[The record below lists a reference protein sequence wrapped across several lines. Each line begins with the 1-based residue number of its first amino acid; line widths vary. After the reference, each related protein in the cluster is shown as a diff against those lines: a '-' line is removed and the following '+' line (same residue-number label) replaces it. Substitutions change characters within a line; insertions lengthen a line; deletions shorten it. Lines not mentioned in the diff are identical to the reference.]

1 MGEKLYTRDFFVL
14 AASTFAFF
22 MSFNMLLP
30 IISPYAKQLG
40 AGEGEIGVIIGIF
53 ALVAVLSRI
62 PYGSYAD
69 KHSKKNLLLLGAFI
83 FAISPLLYS
92 ISSNPMALVFVRML
106 HGLGIGAFTI
116 AAFALVAEL
125 SSKPRVGEAMGV
137 YGVSIMIATAIAP
150 ALSGYLVDI
159 VGFDNTFYLASGFG
173 FLSLAL
179 ADLMPRDAAA
189 KNPDS
194 LLRGFKKAIGSPGVL
209 LASYGIFI
217 LTLSYGV
224 VVAFIPVRMVNLGI
238 NYTMVGGFFAVYAVA
253 TIVTRPLMGKL
264 SDKVGRI
271 TVIIPMMLLTVAGI
285 YSASLFASISGLYIT
300 AAAYGF
306 GFGSA
311 YAVLSAMAVENIA
324 PENRGSAMAVFTS
337 NFDLGIAVGSMGLG
351 LAANSLG
358 YPGLFRLTAV
368 VLFMGVIVFAALS
381 FLRYEGKGA
390 MEA

>member
-1 MGEKLYTRDFFVL
+1 MSEKLYARDFFIL

-22 MSFNMLLP
+22 MSFHMLLP
-30 IISPYAKQLG
+30 ILSPYAKQLG
-40 AGEGEIGVIIGIF
+40 AGESEIGVIIGIF

-69 KHSKKNLLLLGAFI
+69 KRAKKNLLLLGAFI
-83 FAISPLLYS
+83 FTVSPLLYS
-92 ISSNPMALVFVRML
+92 MSSNPIALVFVRMV

-125 SSKPRVGEAMGV
+125 SPKPRLGEAMGV
-137 YGVSIMIATAIAP
+137 YGLSIMIATAIAP

-179 ADLMPRDAAA
+179 AGLMPRDAAT

-194 LLRGFKKAIGSPGVL
+194 LLRGFKKAFKSPGVL

-224 VVAFIPVRMVNLGI
+224 VVAFIPVHMINLGMS
-238 NYTMVGGFFAVYAVA
+238 YTMVGGFFAVYALA
-253 TIVTRPLMGKL
+253 TIVTRPVMGKL
-264 SDKVGRI
+264 SDKVGRVA
-271 TVIIPMMLLTVAGI
+271 VIIPMMLLTVAGI
-285 YSASLFASISGLYIT
+285 YSASLFASIREFYIT
-300 AAAYGF
+300 AIAYGF

-311 YAVLSAMAVENIA
+311 YAVLSAMVMDNVE
-324 PENRGSAMAVFTS
+324 PKNRGSAMAVFTS
-337 NFDLGIAVGSMGLG
+337 NFDLGIAAGSIGLG
-351 LAANSLG
+351 LAADSLG
-358 YPGLFRLTAV
+358 YAGLFRLTAWI
-368 VLFMGVIVFAALS
+368 LFLGVGIFAAVS
-381 FLRYEGKGA
+381 FLSHENKRA
-390 MEA
+390 V

>member
-1 MGEKLYTRDFFVL
+1 MGKKLYNRDFFIL
-14 AASTFAFF
+14 AASTVAFF
-22 MSFNMLLP
+22 MSFHMLLP

-62 PYGSYAD
+62 PYGGYAD

-83 FAISPLLYS
+83 FAVSPLLYS
-92 ISSNPMALVFVRML
+92 MSSNPMALVLVRML

-125 SSKPRVGEAMGV
+125 SPKPRLGEAMGV

-179 ADLMPRDAAA
+179 AGLMHKHRSS
-189 KNPDS
+189 KSPDS
-194 LLRGFKKAIGSPGVL
+194 LLRGFKKAFRSQGVL

-217 LTLSYGV
+217 LTVSYGV
-224 VVAFIPVRMVNLGI
+224 VVAFIPVHMINLGI
-238 NYTMVGGFFAVYAVA
+238 SYTMVGGFFAVYAVA
-253 TIVTRPLMGKL
+253 TIITRPFMGRV
-264 SDKVGRI
+264 SDNVGRI
-271 TVIIPMMLLTVAGI
+271 KVIVPMMLLTSVGI
-285 YSASLFASISGLYIT
+285 YSASLSTSIEGFYIT
-300 AAAYGF
+300 AVAYGF

-311 YAVLSAMAVENIA
+311 YAVLSAMVIDNVKSK
-324 PENRGSAMAVFTS
+324 NRGTAMALFTS
-337 NFDLGIAVGSMGLG
+337 NFDLGIAAGSMGLG
-351 LAANSLG
+351 LAADSLG
-358 YPGLFRLTAV
+358 YPGLFRLTALI
-368 VLFMGVIVFAALS
+368 LFLGIAVFTASS
-381 FLRYEGKGA
+381 FISHRNK
-390 MEA
+390 

>member
-1 MGEKLYTRDFFVL
+1 MREKLYTRDFFIL
-14 AASTFAFF
+14 AGSTFAFF
-22 MSFNMLLP
+22 MSFHMLLP

-40 AGEGEIGVIIGIF
+40 AGEGEIGAIIGIF

-83 FAISPLLYS
+83 FALSPLLYS
-92 ISSNPMALVFVRML
+92 MSSNPEVLVGVRMF

-125 SSKPRVGEAMGV
+125 SPKPRLGEAMGV

-150 ALSGYLVDI
+150 ALSGYLVDV

-179 ADLMPRDAAA
+179 ASLMYRDTPT
-189 KNPDS
+189 NTDS
-194 LLRGFKKAIGSPGVL
+194 LVKGFRKALGSPGVL

-224 VVAFIPVRMVNLGI
+224 VVAFIPVYMVNLGMS
-238 NYTMVGGFFAVYAVA
+238 YTMVGGFFAVYAVA
-253 TIVTRPLMGKL
+253 TIAARPLMGKL

-271 TVIIPMMLLTVAGI
+271 KVITPMMLLTAVGI
-285 YSASLFASISGLYIT
+285 YSASLSASMGGFYIT

-337 NFDLGIAVGSMGLG
+337 NFDLGIAAGSMGLG
-351 LAANSLG
+351 LATAFLG
-358 YPGLFRLTAV
+358 YPGLFRITALI
-368 VLFMGVIVFAALS
+368 LFLGVIVFAALS
-381 FLRYEGKGA
+381 FLRHEDKDA

>member
-1 MGEKLYTRDFFVL
+1 MGEKLYTRDFFTL

-22 MSFNMLLP
+22 MSFHMLLP
-30 IISPYAKQLG
+30 IISPYAKHLG
-40 AGEGEIGVIIGIF
+40 AREGEIGVIIGIF

-83 FAISPLLYS
+83 FALSPLLYGL
-92 ISSNPMALVFVRML
+92 SSNPEALIGVRMF

-125 SSKPRVGEAMGV
+125 SPKLRLGEAMGV
-137 YGVSIMIATAIAP
+137 YGVSIMIATAMAP
-150 ALSGYLVDI
+150 ALSGYLVDV
-159 VGFDNTFYLASGFG
+159 VGFCNTFYLASGFG
-173 FLSLAL
+173 FLSLAF
-179 ADLMPRDAAA
+179 AALMHRYEAA
-189 KNPDS
+189 KSPDS
-194 LLRGFKKAIGSPGVL
+194 LLRGFKKAFRSRGIL

-224 VVAFIPVRMVNLGI
+224 VVAFIPVHMIKLGI
-238 NYTMVGGFFAVYAVA
+238 SYTMVGVFFTVYAIA
-253 TIVTRPLMGKL
+253 TIITRPVMGKL

-271 TVIIPMMLLTVAGI
+271 RVIIPMMLLTAAGI
-285 YSASLFASISGLYIT
+285 YSASLFTSIEEFYIT

-311 YAVLSAMAVENIA
+311 YAVLSAMVVDNVA

-337 NFDLGIAVGSMGLG
+337 NFDLGIAAGSMGLG
-351 LAANSLG
+351 LAAGSLG
-358 YPGLFRLTAV
+358 YPGLFRLTALLLLGG
-368 VLFMGVIVFAALS
+368 VLLFTAASLS
-381 FLRYEGKGA
+381 KG
-390 MEA
+390 MR